1 MKAAGLALILAFAAG
16 GIFGTEAGTWRLQ
29 RVVNFVW
36 RNLGVDIRL
45 QRAYQHPFS
54 GYGLYNFSTESWPS
68 IERRPLS
75 SLTSDEFKERYVK
88 GRRPVI
94 LTDIKP
100 QLQWT
105 PKNLSLRCGTMPV
118 SFDRR
123 YSAGLRAIPSWMRKL
138 FLDSR
143 TLLTYNHTT
152 EHVLEAMHAST
163 TLEEYVSRLDKDQNS
178 ISLAKKVTDGRLYS
192 GNIADYIFPVMLSAQ
207 HIERGHCD
215 DLISEGKAVLRRLIE
230 FAAAGR
236 HDPPKFGAMNPVLF
250 VAPGGSRAIPLH
262 QHGPFNDNLLWMLH
276 GSKKIVTVSPSST
289 EWLYERP
296 EFGGSEY
303 ADRVFSADVLEPDAG
318 VQPDVRHV
326 RGMEGIIS
334 AGELIY
340 LPVNVPHAIQTQDGT
355 SVMLAWQMP
364 VPGIARLFWMKTCS
378 FLEEL
383 SDFPPWAEKCAIL
396 KKLMSENQEASD

>member
-1 MKAAGLALILAFAAG
+1 MQDGAKFFRRIEIRFQGWHMKAAGLALILALQLEAFWNWSRDMEASASREFCLAQSGSWYTLAARISAS
-16 GIFGTEAGTWRLQ
+16 IFWVRAIQLFHRKLAKYWKAT
-29 RVVNFVW
+29 FVF
-36 RNLGVDIRL
+36 LD
-45 QRAYQHPFS
+45 F
-54 GYGLYNFSTESWPS
+54 
-68 IERRPLS
+68 
-75 SLTSDEFKERYVK
+75 DEFKERYVK

-230 FAAAGR
+230 FDTWTGCWCW
-236 HDPPKFGAMNPVLF
+236 FF
-250 VAPGGSRAIPLH
+250 
-262 QHGPFNDNLLWMLH
+262 
-276 GSKKIVTVSPSST
+276 
-289 EWLYERP
+289 
-296 EFGGSEY
+296 
-303 ADRVFSADVLEPDAG
+303 
-318 VQPDVRHV
+318 
-326 RGMEGIIS
+326 
-334 AGELIY
+334 
-340 LPVNVPHAIQTQDGT
+340 AIQTT
-355 SVMLAWQMP
+355 ILP
-364 VPGIARLFWMKTCS
+364 CIAHHANFSMVI
-378 FLEEL
+378 
-383 SDFPPWAEKCAIL
+383 PPWPRCATEDGEIL
-396 KKLMSENQEASD
+396 FCASWLLINKEFSIPYLP

>member
-36 RNLGVDIRL
+36 RNLGVDVRL

-100 QLQWT
+100 QHQWT

-230 FAAAGR
+230 FDTWTG
-236 HDPPKFGAMNPVLF
+236 
-250 VAPGGSRAIPLH
+250 
-262 QHGPFNDNLLWMLH
+262 
-276 GSKKIVTVSPSST
+276 
-289 EWLYERP
+289 
-296 EFGGSEY
+296 
-303 ADRVFSADVLEPDAG
+303 
-318 VQPDVRHV
+318 
-326 RGMEGIIS
+326 
-334 AGELIY
+334 
-340 LPVNVPHAIQTQDGT
+340 
-355 SVMLAWQMP
+355 
-364 VPGIARLFWMKTCS
+364 C
-378 FLEEL
+378 
-383 SDFPPWAEKCAIL
+383 
-396 KKLMSENQEASD
+396 